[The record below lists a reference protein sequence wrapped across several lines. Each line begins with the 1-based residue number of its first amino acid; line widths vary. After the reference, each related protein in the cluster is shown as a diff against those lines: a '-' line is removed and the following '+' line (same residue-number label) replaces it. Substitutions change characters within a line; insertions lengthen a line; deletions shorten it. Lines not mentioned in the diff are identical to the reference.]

1 MFGEVGVSVCRLG
14 VCVCVSGFAC
24 FLVVFSSRG
33 LEILI
38 SNCVYYFI
46 LSGFGFVFFF
56 PSSKIVNTFAFQG
69 QGVSPRD

>member
-1 MFGEVGVSVCRLG
+1 MCLFPSL
-14 VCVCVSGFAC
+14 VCVSGFAC

-56 PSSKIVNTFAFQG
+56 FSLK
-69 QGVSPRD
+69 

>member
-1 MFGEVGVSVCRLG
+1 MCLFAGL
-14 VCVCVSGFAC
+14 VCVCVRGFAC

-46 LSGFGFVFFF
+46 LSGFGFVCFFF
-56 PSSKIVNTFAFQG
+56 PQVKL
-69 QGVSPRD
+69 